1 VGEFEIL
8 EFLNFET
15 VEEAEELD
23 KWQG

>member
-1 VGEFEIL
+1 VGEFKIL